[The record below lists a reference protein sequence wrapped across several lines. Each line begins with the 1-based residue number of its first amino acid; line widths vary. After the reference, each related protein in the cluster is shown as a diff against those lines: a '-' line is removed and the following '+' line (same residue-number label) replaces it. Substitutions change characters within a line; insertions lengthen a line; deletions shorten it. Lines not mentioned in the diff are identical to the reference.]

1 MSSLVVRLWRYY
13 NTPTGKKMFRYTMVS
28 VISTG
33 VSTVVLLVVYGVL
46 RVWSEVPSALF
57 GNVVATVPSYYLN
70 RRWAWGKTG
79 RSHVRRE
86 VIPFWTLSIAGIL
99 LSIATESEARHIGI
113 AHFDHH
119 HAIRTVLV
127 LGANLLAF
135 GILWIVKF
143 LVFNRLFHV
152 PGAHGVQTSPDAETI
167 AGEELVE
174 AELSRGSS

>member
-1 MSSLVVRLWRYY
+1 MSSLVVRLWRSY
-13 NTPTGKKMFRYTMVS
+13 NTPAGKKMFRYTMVS

-33 VSTVVLLVVYGVL
+33 VSTLVLLIVYGVL

-57 GNVVATVPSYYLN
+57 GNILATVPSYYLN

-79 RSHVRRE
+79 PSHVWRE
-86 VIPFWTLSIAGIL
+86 VVPFWTLSIAGIL
-99 LSIATESEARHIGI
+99 LSVATESEARHVGI
-113 AHFDHH
+113 AHFDHD

-135 GILWIVKF
+135 GVLWIVKF

-152 PGAHGVQTSPDAETI
+152 PGAHGVTAPPSGTTAD
-167 AGEELVE
+167 GELVE
-174 AELSRGSS
+174 ARLSRGSS